1 VSSKLRSPLGALFGV
16 LLLLLLAGVS
26 LFEAIRVLIV
36 CTVQVSTGAFF
47 VSNLWFRRRLN
58 LEEVI
63 GLGFAVGATFSVVSD
78 QVFLTTAIKQ
88 IGWLTPSFIAIVY
101 YSVTKNRVTA
111 DHFNQPVEKSNN
123 LVWLGI
129 GVLAILGPEWY
140 WPAIPAV
147 LFAVAQLL
155 TISQAMQRFSRR
167 FKHVLIS
174 VLRVLGVM
182 MLGLGVYIRPSSWWI
197 EDSDFGFFE
206 ALAVSFS
213 NWGIN
218 ENSLA
223 VGSSIKYH
231 WFVYAWMGGVTKAAQ
246 LPSWVMLSR
255 AGIVIGVVAVV
266 CLAWIAISN
275 FCRSYISRVVA
286 LLIFC
291 FFDSY
296 PSWGSGFRIGL
307 ISSPSQL
314 IGFAWLLA
322 IFVLIIEQQKQKV
335 KFSSLLFLV
344 LFTGAMLS
352 KISHGVVGLS
362 GLVFLAT
369 VELVS
374 SKKITLQRLSDVVV
388 SLTTV
393 VTLFFLFY
401 FGANNA
407 TISPLKFPAAIQ
419 GELSNYVG
427 VFIFSASVVLMLGFV
442 NYQLTAVVGGLL
454 SKGTRGDS
462 VFLFCIGTG
471 VSGVVLSLVIDVYM
485 GAQLYFLHSA
495 AIILLIFAASFTTN
509 GIFSFVQDYLSAQRS
524 LVISFIGFF
533 SALVAWQI
541 PSLDS
546 GSKLAMLLRLSR
558 SAVLII
564 PLLFVLFLALSKK
577 KSRELSAVMLIISL
591 GFASLG
597 VGFYASNWWVT
608 INKEFASFDR
618 NEKANLG
625 TAELN
630 SAMKWLRDSSDHND
644 VFASNNDSFLLSA
657 LSHRRGF
664 LQSKYLLRRHTEF
677 TTNWESELDERG
689 DLLTRV
695 FLSSNSD
702 ELKELYSRGV
712 RWLIVDKS
720 KIASVDL
727 VSFGESSFENDGYVI
742 LDLDLLS

>member
-1 VSSKLRSPLGALFGV
+1 MRSPLGALFGV

-47 VSNLWFRRRLN
+47 VSNFWFRRRLN
-58 LEEVI
+58 LEEGI
-63 GLGFAVGATFSVVSD
+63 GLGFAVGATFSVVSE
-78 QVFLTTAIKQ
+78 QVFLTTVINQ
-88 IGWLTPSFIAIVY
+88 IGWLIPSFIAAVY
-101 YSVTKNRVTA
+101 YLVTKNRIA
-111 DHFNQPVEKSNN
+111 PDHHNQSVEKSNN

-155 TISQAMQRFSRR
+155 TISQAMQRFSLRY
-167 FKHVLIS
+167 KKVLVS

-206 ALAVSFS
+206 ALTVSFS
-213 NWGIN
+213 NWGIT

-266 CLAWIAISN
+266 CLTWIAISY

-335 KFSSLLFLV
+335 RYSSILYLV
-344 LFTGAMLS
+344 LFSGAMLS

-362 GLVFLAT
+362 GLMFLAA

-374 SKKITLQRLSDVVV
+374 KKKITLQRLSDVVV
-388 SLTTV
+388 SLVTV
-393 VTLFFLFY
+393 VTLFFAFY
-401 FGANNA
+401 FGADNA

-419 GELSNYVG
+419 GELSSYTG
-427 VFIFSASVVLMLGFV
+427 VFIFSASVVLVLGFV
-442 NYQLTAVVGGLL
+442 NFQLVAVVGGL
-454 SKGTRGDS
+454 SNKSTRGNS

-471 VSGVVLSLVIDVYM
+471 VSGVLLSLVIDVYM

-495 AIILLIFAASFTTN
+495 AIVLLIFAVCSTTN
-509 GIFSFVQDYLSAQRS
+509 AIDSFVQKLLSARK
-524 LVISFIGFF
+524 LLLTICVGFL
-533 SALVAWQI
+533 SSIVAWLI

-546 GSKLAMLLRLSR
+546 GSKLAILLRLSR

-564 PLLFVLFLALSKK
+564 PLLFVLSLLISKK
-577 KSRELSAVMLIISL
+577 KSRELSAVVLMSSL

-608 INKEFASFDR
+608 VNKEFASFDR
-618 NEKANLG
+618 NEQANLG

-630 SAMKWLRDSSDHND
+630 GAMKWLRDSSDHND
-644 VFASNNDSFLLSA
+644 VFASNNDGFLLSA
-657 LSHRRGF
+657 LSQRRGF
-664 LQSKYLLRRHTEF
+664 IQSKYLLRRHTVF
-677 TTNWESELDERG
+677 SADWESELDDRG
-689 DLLTRV
+689 ELLTRV
-695 FLSSNSD
+695 FLSPSNV
-702 ELKELYSRGV
+702 ELKELYRRGV

-720 KIASVDL
+720 KIASADFTFL
-727 VSFGESSFENDGYVI
+727 RETSFENDGYVI
-742 LDLDLLS
+742 LDLKS

>member
-1 VSSKLRSPLGALFGV
+1 
-16 LLLLLLAGVS
+16 LLLAGVS

-47 VSNLWFRRRLN
+47 VSNFWFRRRLN
-58 LEEVI
+58 LEEGI
-63 GLGFAVGATFSVVSD
+63 GLGFAVGATFSVVSE
-78 QVFLTTAIKQ
+78 QVFLTTVINQ
-88 IGWLTPSFIAIVY
+88 IGWLIPSFIAAVY
-101 YSVTKNRVTA
+101 YLVTKNRIA
-111 DHFNQPVEKSNN
+111 PDHHNQSVEKSNN

-155 TISQAMQRFSRR
+155 TISQAMQRFSLRY
-167 FKHVLIS
+167 KKVLVS

-206 ALAVSFS
+206 ALTVSFS
-213 NWGIN
+213 NWGIT

-266 CLAWIAISN
+266 CLTWIAISY

-335 KFSSLLFLV
+335 RYSSILYLV
-344 LFTGAMLS
+344 LFSGAMLS

-362 GLVFLAT
+362 GLMFLAA

-374 SKKITLQRLSDVVV
+374 KKKITLQRLSDVVV
-388 SLTTV
+388 SLVTV
-393 VTLFFLFY
+393 VTLFFAFY
-401 FGANNA
+401 FGADNA

-419 GELSNYVG
+419 GELSSYTG
-427 VFIFSASVVLMLGFV
+427 VFIFSASVVLVLGFV
-442 NYQLTAVVGGLL
+442 NFQLVAVVGGL
-454 SKGTRGDS
+454 SNKSTRGNS

-471 VSGVVLSLVIDVYM
+471 VSGVLLSLVIDVYM

-495 AIILLIFAASFTTN
+495 AIVLLIFAVCSTTN
-509 GIFSFVQDYLSAQRS
+509 AIDSFVQKLLSARK
-524 LVISFIGFF
+524 LLLTICVGFL
-533 SALVAWQI
+533 SSIVAWLI

-546 GSKLAMLLRLSR
+546 GSKLAILLRLSR

-564 PLLFVLFLALSKK
+564 PLLFVLSLLISKK
-577 KSRELSAVMLIISL
+577 KSRELSAVVLMSSL

-608 INKEFASFDR
+608 VNKEFASFDR
-618 NEKANLG
+618 NEQANLG

-630 SAMKWLRDSSDHND
+630 GAMKWLRDSSDHND
-644 VFASNNDSFLLSA
+644 VFASNNDGFLLSA
-657 LSHRRGF
+657 LSQRRGF
-664 LQSKYLLRRHTEF
+664 IQSKYLLRRHTVF
-677 TTNWESELDERG
+677 SADWESELDDRG
-689 DLLTRV
+689 ELLTRV
-695 FLSSNSD
+695 FLSPSNV
-702 ELKELYSRGV
+702 ELKELYRRGV

-720 KIASVDL
+720 KIASADFTFL
-727 VSFGESSFENDGYVI
+727 RETSFENDGYVI
-742 LDLDLLS
+742 LDLKS

>member
-1 VSSKLRSPLGALFGV
+1 MSSKLRSPLGALFGV

-47 VSNLWFRRRLN
+47 VSNFWFRRRLN
-58 LEEVI
+58 LEEGI
-63 GLGFAVGATFSVVSD
+63 GLGFAVGATFSVVSE
-78 QVFLTTAIKQ
+78 QVFLTTVINQ
-88 IGWLTPSFIAIVY
+88 IGWLIPSFIAAVY
-101 YSVTKNRVTA
+101 YLVTKNRIA
-111 DHFNQPVEKSNN
+111 PDHHNQSVEKSNN

-155 TISQAMQRFSRR
+155 TISQAMQRFSLRY
-167 FKHVLIS
+167 KKVLVS

-206 ALAVSFS
+206 ALTVSFS
-213 NWGIN
+213 NWGIT

-266 CLAWIAISN
+266 CLTWIAISY

-335 KFSSLLFLV
+335 RYSSILYLV
-344 LFTGAMLS
+344 LFSGAMLS

-362 GLVFLAT
+362 GLMFLAA

-374 SKKITLQRLSDVVV
+374 KKKITLQRLSDVVV
-388 SLTTV
+388 SLVTV
-393 VTLFFLFY
+393 VTLFFAFY

-419 GELSNYVG
+419 GELSSYTG
-427 VFIFSASVVLMLGFV
+427 VFIFSASVVLVLGFV
-442 NYQLTAVVGGLL
+442 NFQLVAVVGGL
-454 SKGTRGDS
+454 SNKSTRGNS

-471 VSGVVLSLVIDVYM
+471 VSGVLLSLVIDVYM

-495 AIILLIFAASFTTN
+495 AIVLLIFAVCSTTN
-509 GIFSFVQDYLSAQRS
+509 AIDSFVQKLLSARK
-524 LVISFIGFF
+524 LLLTICVGFL
-533 SALVAWQI
+533 SSIVAWLI

-546 GSKLAMLLRLSR
+546 GSKLAILLRLSR

-564 PLLFVLFLALSKK
+564 PLLFVLSLLISKK
-577 KSRELSAVMLIISL
+577 KSRELSAVVLMSSL

-608 INKEFASFDR
+608 VNKEFASFDR
-618 NEKANLG
+618 NEQANLG

-630 SAMKWLRDSSDHND
+630 GAMKWLRDSSDHND
-644 VFASNNDSFLLSA
+644 VFASNNDGFLLSA
-657 LSHRRGF
+657 LSQRRGF
-664 LQSKYLLRRHTEF
+664 IQSKYLLRRHTVF
-677 TTNWESELDERG
+677 SADWESELDDRG
-689 DLLTRV
+689 ELLTRV
-695 FLSSNSD
+695 FLSPSNV
-702 ELKELYSRGV
+702 ELKELYRRGV

-720 KIASVDL
+720 KIASADFTFL
-727 VSFGESSFENDGYVI
+727 RETSFENDGYVI
-742 LDLDLLS
+742 LDLKS